1 MRDIRQLDQAY
12 AESTDASLV
21 IRQHA
26 ILVNVGTHFPAPRH
40 HLMTLEFTPL
50 MLDPIRA
57 VILRNQFIVLL
68 GTTNTVDSLMDQ
80 LQQRVQAYL
89 RESPGTAFEFTALE
103 GLLSTITSW
112 LAMKCAGLK
121 PTVETSLAS
130 FARAERPR
138 DEFEQV
144 RNVQTAVTT
153 LHVQV
158 SGIRGMLMTLLDD
171 EADLCMMH
179 LTKVRTTVDDTLAQ
193 SLDQQVVDLD
203 EVESVLET
211 NLQDVFGTLASIS
224 MLLSKIDNTQRM
236 VDLAW
241 TSKRNYLLVVDMSLK
256 FMFLGVLVTH
266 LWTGMFGQNLE
277 SHVKEDGMWFAATFG
292 GCSIWIVGFYV
303 VVYVYFKSK
312 NIALSWRKPGFVA
325 PED

>member
-179 LTKVRTTVDDTLAQ
+179 LTKLAQ